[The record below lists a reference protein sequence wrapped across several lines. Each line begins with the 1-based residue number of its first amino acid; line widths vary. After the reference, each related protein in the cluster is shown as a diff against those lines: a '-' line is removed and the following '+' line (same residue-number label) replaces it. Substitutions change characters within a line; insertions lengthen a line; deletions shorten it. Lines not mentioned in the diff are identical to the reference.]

1 MNHFANIN
9 SCYKNKNLSH
19 VRTSHFKSFLCIFF
33 PIPFLE
39 EPHTKT
45 KRIKTESI
53 SEDMETE
60 NVNDSEENVGTDKG
74 ILKGRI

>member
-1 MNHFANIN
+1 M
-9 SCYKNKNLSH
+9 
-19 VRTSHFKSFLCIFF
+19 
-33 PIPFLE
+33 
-39 EPHTKT
+39 
-45 KRIKTESI
+45 KTESI